1 MSEEITRKKR
11 IRAGHK
17 ASVSKVIG
25 QVKADLDSTD
35 RDALKLQQQRQ
46 KLKEKLE
53 ILRKLDSE
61 ILDLTADE
69 NEISAEIEQ
78 TDEFNGDLELTILT
92 LDKALD
98 ANAAT
103 DDTLQIPQGNQ
114 ITATAGSRTADRA
127 AHNSSPS
134 SQHSDDTTSS
144 RASSP
149 HGAPMTGTTDRA
161 RTCKA
166 KLPKINL
173 RKFNGDLTSWS
184 TFWDSFESSIHL
196 NYELSAIDKFNYLN
210 SLLEHSAAE
219 AIAGLSLTSSNY
231 DEAIAV
237 LKKRF
242 GNKQQ
247 LIAKHMDVLLHI
259 EPVTSSRNIKGL
271 RQLYDKVESQVRCLK
286 SLGVDS
292 ASYGTLLTSILT
304 SKIPH
309 DLSLI
314 ISREVPQDE
323 WEFEAIL
330 KVIEREVEARE
341 RTAESYVPSK
351 HGREYPTAASLLSNN
366 PIQGSCCYCSQSHVS
381 SQCGNVTDAEE
392 RKRILMRSGRCFVCL
407 KRNHRAQECRS
418 SLKCLT
424 CGKRHHAT
432 ICGASSS
439 KGASNPPLPK
449 QQQSTPSP
457 STPQPQ
463 TQKATPTSRSVLSM
477 FVDVRTPVLLQT
489 AKVVVCKPD
498 VPAVTQTTRMIFDT
512 GSQRS
517 YVVALRNIL
526 QLPTERTETLI
537 VKTFGSS
544 SGQPQLCDVVNLSM
558 KTRNGANVVIPLL
571 TVPVICEP
579 LSGQPISLAA
589 RRYPYLSTLDL
600 ADESDPDCVLDVGIL
615 IGADHYWALV
625 SGRNCQGDGPT
636 AIETRFGWVLSG
648 PATGLLCGSTS
659 MSLLSCHTLKTG
671 VTLPSGDSSLDQ
683 TLKMFWDLESIGIEA
698 KESSVYE
705 EFMQNI
711 KFQNGRYCV
720 RLPWKEHHPPL
731 PDNFSLSQTRL
742 LGLVR
747 RLKQSPHIFKEYD
760 NIIQDQISQGIV
772 EIVSDPW
779 NTSRSNQIHYLP
791 HHGVVREDKSTT
803 KLRVV
808 FDASA
813 RTSGP
818 SLNDCLYT
826 GASFKQ
832 RIADILVRFCL
843 FPVGLVADIE
853 KAFLMVSIADDDKD
867 VYRFL
872 WLDDIEAELPK
883 IKVLRFSRVV
893 FGVSSSPFLLNAT
906 IKHHMDHYRTVDQQ
920 FVDKFERS
928 IYVDDLTFSAKDE
941 EDMFQLY
948 KKAKDWLA
956 EGAFNLRKFH
966 TNSPKLQQWID
977 TEEVKSTVPVSG
989 KLNTTVE
996 DLSYVKSMFGGCQI
1010 DSSGVKVLGVQW
1022 DSVLDQLSFDIHH
1035 IGNAADKVQPT
1046 KCNIVGIVSRIYDPL
1061 GVLTPFTI
1069 LFKILFRRL
1078 CVEKVDWDQPLMG
1091 ELLLQWQGLLDSLK
1105 RVQTIA
1111 IPRCYFN
1118 GSGEKESCNLVGF
1131 CDASRQAYAAV
1142 VYLRIQTTSGC
1153 SMRFIAAKS
1162 RVAPLQEQTIPRLEL
1177 LGALLLSRLMV
1188 NIASALNSELT
1199 LNAPVCYTDSKVVL
1213 FWIQR
1218 CDKEWRQFVENRI
1231 REIRHLISV
1240 EAWRHCPGKDNPA
1253 DLPSRG
1259 VDLSVIISDPL
1270 WLKGPDFLCDS
1281 PIDDNLTLEEAVFNE
1296 CMSELKA
1303 KDRPQLQEAY
1313 NFLVMRGPENL
1324 INYERFSSLRRLLRT
1339 TAYVLKFVKAKKIK
1353 TRISREVLNAEL
1365 DGADLA
1371 VAELY
1376 CIQACQRVS
1385 VHKKKFEEW
1394 TKQFGL
1400 YLDDANLWRCKG
1412 RLSCADLPEATK
1424 HPIFLPSGHYFTTL
1438 LILDCH
1444 QRVMHGGIKETLT
1457 ELRARFWVVKGRSL
1471 VRKVLRQCVRCMRYN
1486 GRPYSAP
1493 NPPPLPHFWVNA
1505 SPPFSSI
1512 GVDYAGPLYIKGA
1525 GNKVWIAL
1533 FTCCVTH
1540 AIHLE
1545 LIPDMITETFIR
1557 CFRRFTC
1564 RRGTPTRI
1572 VSDNSKTFKAA
1583 RKELARIQADPI
1595 IKDYFAQLRVC
1606 WSFSVAKAPWWGGFY
1621 ERLVGSVKRCLKKVV
1636 GNARL
1641 TFDELLTVIVEVEG
1655 TLNSRLLT
1663 YVAADDVQEPL
1674 TPAHLLTG
1682 YRLLG
1687 LPDPHSVL
1695 EQDADFVVS
1704 GDRSSITTRMEYTR
1718 CLLRHFWKRWRS
1730 EYLISLRDTTSTPTS
1745 LAMARDMP
1753 QWGTLY

>member
-134 SQHSDDTTSS
+134 SQHSDDTTST

-149 HGAPMTGTTDRA
+149 HGTPMT
-161 RTCKA
+161 
-166 KLPKINL
+166 
-173 RKFNGDLTSWS
+173 
-184 TFWDSFESSIHL
+184 
-196 NYELSAIDKFNYLN
+196 
-210 SLLEHSAAE
+210 AE

-247 LIAKHMDVLLHI
+247 LIAKHMDVHLHI

-366 PIQGSCCYCSQSHVS
+366 PIQGSCCYCSQGHVS

-392 RKRILMRSGRCFVCL
+392 RKRVLMRSGRCFVCL

-424 CGKRHHAT
+424 CGKWHHVT

-517 YVVALRNIL
+517 YVVARLRNTL

-589 RRYPYLSTLDL
+589 RRYPYLSTLEL

-760 NIIQDQISQGIV
+760 NIIQDQISLGIV

-779 NTSRSNQIHYLP
+779 STSRSNQIHYLP

-826 GASFKQ
+826 GPSFKQ
-832 RIADILVRFCL
+832 RIADILVRFRL

-867 VYRFL
+867 VLRFL

-941 EDMFQLY
+941 EGMFQLY
-948 KKAKDWLA
+948 KKAKGWLA

-996 DLSYVKSMFGGCQI
+996 DLSYVKSMFGGCQV

-1046 KCNIVGIVSRIYDPL
+1046 KRNIVGIVSRIYDPL

-1078 CVEKVDWDQPLMG
+1078 CVEK
-1091 ELLLQWQGLLDSLK
+1091 
-1105 RVQTIA
+1105 
-1111 IPRCYFN
+1111 
-1118 GSGEKESCNLVGF
+1118 
-1131 CDASRQAYAAV
+1131 
-1142 VYLRIQTTSGC
+1142 TTSGC

-1218 CDKEWRQFVENRI
+1218 CDKEWRQFVEYRI

-1240 EAWRHCPGKDNPA
+1240 EAWRHCPGKDDPA

-1313 NFLVMRGPENL
+1313 NFLVVRGPENL
-1324 INYERFSSLRRLLRT
+1324 INCERFGSLRRLLRT
-1339 TAYVLKFVKAKKIK
+1339 TAYVLKFVKAMKIK
-1353 TRISREVLNAEL
+1353 ARRSREVLNAEL

-1376 CIQACQRVS
+1376 WIQACQRVS
-1385 VHKKKFEEW
+1385 IHNKKFEEW

-1493 NPPPLPHFWVNA
+1493 NPPPLPHFRVNA

-1533 FTCCVTH
+1533 FTCCVTR

-1545 LIPDMITETFIR
+1545 LIPDMTTETFIR

-1583 RKELARIQADPI
+1583 SKELARIQADPI

-1606 WSFSVAKAPWWGGFY
+1606 WSFNVAKAPWWRGIY
-1621 ERLVGSVKRCLKKVV
+1621 ERLVGSVKGVSRRNLSRQHTCLLDIVYLVFQTHIQCWSKMQTLWYLGIVPV
-1636 GNARL
+1636 
-1641 TFDELLTVIVEVEG
+1641 LLHG
-1655 TLNSRLLT
+1655 WS
-1663 YVAADDVQEPL
+1663 
-1674 TPAHLLTG
+1674 TP
-1682 YRLLG
+1682 
-1687 LPDPHSVL
+1687 
-1695 EQDADFVVS
+1695 DA
-1704 GDRSSITTRMEYTR
+1704 
-1718 CLLRHFWKRWRS
+1718 LLRHFWKRWRS
-1730 EYLISLRDTTSTPTS
+1730 EYLISLRDTHKYTNITGNGKRYA
-1745 LAMARDMP
+1745 AMEDIVLVHDENHPRTFWKLGRVENFIEGHDGLVRAAVVRVASES
-1753 QWGTLY
+1753 GTTTLRRPVQLLYPLEMNDLGVEGN

>member
-134 SQHSDDTTSS
+134 SQHSDDTTST

-149 HGAPMTGTTDRA
+149 HGTPMT
-161 RTCKA
+161 
-166 KLPKINL
+166 
-173 RKFNGDLTSWS
+173 
-184 TFWDSFESSIHL
+184 
-196 NYELSAIDKFNYLN
+196 
-210 SLLEHSAAE
+210 AE

-366 PIQGSCCYCSQSHVS
+366 PIQGSCCYCSQGHVS

-392 RKRILMRSGRCFVCL
+392 RKRVLMRSGRCFVCL

-424 CGKRHHAT
+424 CGKRHHVT

-517 YVVALRNIL
+517 YVVARLRNTL

-589 RRYPYLSTLDL
+589 RRYPYLSTLEL

-659 MSLLSCHTLKTG
+659 MSLLSCHTLKT
-671 VTLPSGDSSLDQ
+671 
-683 TLKMFWDLESIGIEA
+683 E
-698 KESSVYE
+698 
-705 EFMQNI
+705 
-711 KFQNGRYCV
+711 
-720 RLPWKEHHPPL
+720 
-731 PDNFSLSQTRL
+731 
-742 LGLVR
+742 
-747 RLKQSPHIFKEYD
+747 
-760 NIIQDQISQGIV
+760 
-772 EIVSDPW
+772 
-779 NTSRSNQIHYLP
+779 
-791 HHGVVREDKSTT
+791 
-803 KLRVV
+803 
-808 FDASA
+808 
-813 RTSGP
+813 
-818 SLNDCLYT
+818 
-826 GASFKQ
+826 
-832 RIADILVRFCL
+832 
-843 FPVGLVADIE
+843 
-853 KAFLMVSIADDDKD
+853 
-867 VYRFL
+867 
-872 WLDDIEAELPK
+872 
-883 IKVLRFSRVV
+883 
-893 FGVSSSPFLLNAT
+893 
-906 IKHHMDHYRTVDQQ
+906 
-920 FVDKFERS
+920 
-928 IYVDDLTFSAKDE
+928 
-941 EDMFQLY
+941 
-948 KKAKDWLA
+948 
-956 EGAFNLRKFH
+956 
-966 TNSPKLQQWID
+966 
-977 TEEVKSTVPVSG
+977 
-989 KLNTTVE
+989 
-996 DLSYVKSMFGGCQI
+996 
-1010 DSSGVKVLGVQW
+1010 
-1022 DSVLDQLSFDIHH
+1022 
-1035 IGNAADKVQPT
+1035 
-1046 KCNIVGIVSRIYDPL
+1046 
-1061 GVLTPFTI
+1061 
-1069 LFKILFRRL
+1069 
-1078 CVEKVDWDQPLMG
+1078 
-1091 ELLLQWQGLLDSLK
+1091 
-1105 RVQTIA
+1105 
-1111 IPRCYFN
+1111 
-1118 GSGEKESCNLVGF
+1118 
-1131 CDASRQAYAAV
+1131 
-1142 VYLRIQTTSGC
+1142 
-1153 SMRFIAAKS
+1153 
-1162 RVAPLQEQTIPRLEL
+1162 
-1177 LGALLLSRLMV
+1177 
-1188 NIASALNSELT
+1188 
-1199 LNAPVCYTDSKVVL
+1199 
-1213 FWIQR
+1213 
-1218 CDKEWRQFVENRI
+1218 
-1231 REIRHLISV
+1231 
-1240 EAWRHCPGKDNPA
+1240 
-1253 DLPSRG
+1253 
-1259 VDLSVIISDPL
+1259 
-1270 WLKGPDFLCDS
+1270 
-1281 PIDDNLTLEEAVFNE
+1281 
-1296 CMSELKA
+1296 
-1303 KDRPQLQEAY
+1303 
-1313 NFLVMRGPENL
+1313 
-1324 INYERFSSLRRLLRT
+1324 
-1339 TAYVLKFVKAKKIK
+1339 
-1353 TRISREVLNAEL
+1353 
-1365 DGADLA
+1365 
-1371 VAELY
+1371 
-1376 CIQACQRVS
+1376 
-1385 VHKKKFEEW
+1385 
-1394 TKQFGL
+1394 
-1400 YLDDANLWRCKG
+1400 
-1412 RLSCADLPEATK
+1412 
-1424 HPIFLPSGHYFTTL
+1424 
-1438 LILDCH
+1438 
-1444 QRVMHGGIKETLT
+1444 
-1457 ELRARFWVVKGRSL
+1457 
-1471 VRKVLRQCVRCMRYN
+1471 
-1486 GRPYSAP
+1486 
-1493 NPPPLPHFWVNA
+1493 
-1505 SPPFSSI
+1505 
-1512 GVDYAGPLYIKGA
+1512 
-1525 GNKVWIAL
+1525 
-1533 FTCCVTH
+1533 
-1540 AIHLE
+1540 
-1545 LIPDMITETFIR
+1545 
-1557 CFRRFTC
+1557 
-1564 RRGTPTRI
+1564 
-1572 VSDNSKTFKAA
+1572 
-1583 RKELARIQADPI
+1583 
-1595 IKDYFAQLRVC
+1595 
-1606 WSFSVAKAPWWGGFY
+1606 
-1621 ERLVGSVKRCLKKVV
+1621 
-1636 GNARL
+1636 
-1641 TFDELLTVIVEVEG
+1641 
-1655 TLNSRLLT
+1655 
-1663 YVAADDVQEPL
+1663 
-1674 TPAHLLTG
+1674 
-1682 YRLLG
+1682 
-1687 LPDPHSVL
+1687 
-1695 EQDADFVVS
+1695 
-1704 GDRSSITTRMEYTR
+1704 
-1718 CLLRHFWKRWRS
+1718 
-1730 EYLISLRDTTSTPTS
+1730 
-1745 LAMARDMP
+1745 
-1753 QWGTLY
+1753 